1 ISACTSVA
9 TTTAGP
15 TAGTSPTTSV
25 ATQSAQPMT
34 LQILGAASLK
44 GALDK
49 VKIAYEGSHPGTT
62 ISFST
67 DSSAA
72 LETQIEQG
80 APADVFLSADTVNP
94 NKLVDR
100 GFASGQPVV
109 FARNLLTII
118 VPIGNPAHVTGPADL
133 ARPGVRV

>member
-1 ISACTSVA
+1 RQGDQRRRRGSGAEGAAFVRFGSFRVVLFVSAAVISACTSVA

-49 VKIAYEGSHPGTT
+49 MKIAYEGSHPGTT

-72 LETQIEQG
+72 LE
-80 APADVFLSADTVNP
+80 A
-94 NKLVDR
+94 
-100 GFASGQPVV
+100 
-109 FARNLLTII
+109 
-118 VPIGNPAHVTGPADL
+118 
-133 ARPGVRV
+133 